1 MQLPKN
7 KFQIRTDFFKGD
19 KTIWAI
25 FFFLCAISLVE
36 VYSAASMLTFRSGSF
51 LTPIRNHAT
60 YLFIGLLVV
69 IVTHNIPCRWFKF
82 YPFLAGFIAAAL
94 LVALLIFGVA
104 TNGSRRWFD
113 LFGISFQPSE
123 LAKGAVV
130 TGVAFILSFM
140 QTEKGADRHAF
151 KYILWVTIPFCL
163 LIVPENFSTAALLF
177 LVVLMMM
184 FVGRVPFIQIGQ
196 LLGVIAISAAA
207 FIFFLMATPA
217 DKLEQLPV
225 LHRMT
230 TWKARLERFTSH
242 KDKVLAPKDFDIDRD
257 AQVAH
262 ANIAIATSN
271 IVGKFPGNSVERDF
285 LSQAFSD
292 FIYAIII
299 EETGLVGGAFV
310 VLLYI
315 VLMFRASRIANRCER
330 NFPAFLVLGLSLLL
344 VTQALIN
351 MAVAVGAIPVTGQ
364 PLPLISKGGSS
375 TIINCIYIGMILSVS
390 RFAKRREAEPAVNSS
405 TVDESEFTKDEGM
418 E

>member
-242 KDKVLAPKDFDIDRD
+242 KDKVLSPKDFDIDRD

-390 RFAKRREAEPAVNSS
+390 RFAKRREVEPAVNSS
-405 TVDESEFTKDEGM
+405 SVNESEFTKDEGM